1 VSAPILDVKNLRVSF
16 DGVEILTGLTLQ
28 LDHGELRFLIGPNG
42 AGKTTFLD
50 VVTGKVRPTGGSV
63 IFDGRVDVRRQSID
77 GLARIGIG
85 RKFQAPSI
93 FASLT
98 VRENVAVAANGRRS
112 AFALLG
118 GTSARTA
125 GLVDEVLE
133 TVGLIEHANLRAGIL
148 AHGEQQWLEI
158 GLLLAQQ
165 PKLLLLDEPVAGM
178 TRAERDRTGEL
189 LKTIARQ
196 HSVLIVEHDM
206 HFVRQFSAKVTVLHA
221 GRVLTEGPMSEV
233 QNDERVIEVYLGK
246 SARRG
251 NGVEPSLEQGKI
263 ETVAP
268 REVDNAEYRAPDG
281 WLRRWDSFG

>member
-1 VSAPILDVKNLRVSF
+1 MSGPILDVKDLRVSF
-16 DGVEILTGLTLQ
+16 DGVDILTGLTLQ
-28 LDHGELRFLIGPNG
+28 LEHGELRFLIGPNG

-50 VVTGKVRPTGGSV
+50 VVTGKVRPVGGSV
-63 IFDGRVDVRRQSID
+63 IFDGRVDVRRHSIE

-98 VRENVAVAANGRRS
+98 VRENVAVAARGRRS

-118 GTSARTA
+118 RASARTDD
-125 GLVDEVLE
+125 LVEEVLE
-133 TVGLIEHANLRAGIL
+133 TIGLIGQADTRAGIL
-148 AHGEQQWLEI
+148 AHGEQQWLEM

-196 HSVLIVEHDM
+196 HTVLVVEHDM
-206 HFVRQFSAKVTVLHA
+206 HFVRQFSATVTVLHA

-233 QNDERVIEVYLGK
+233 QNDERVVEVYLGK
-246 SARRG
+246 SAGRKSRLAPGLGQG
-251 NGVEPSLEQGKI
+251 NVEP
-263 ETVAP
+263 VAP
-268 REVDNAEYRAPDG
+268 RG
-281 WLRRWDSFG
+281 G